1 MVCFVRVF
9 IFVVVAYGV
18 EVYVVLVVGEE
29 EEVELGVEGV
39 DGYDEEDAYD
49 VALFVGIVVVA

>member
-1 MVCFVRVF
+1 MVCFVCVF